1 MPNPSVPPVPAPR
14 VVAQLSIALME
25 SGNVAV
31 RGSIDDLILAYGML
45 EMAKDAIRA
54 NAANAQQ
61 QTASP
66 LLLPPAL
73 RMRQRPQPL
82 PPQETQSDVKEKG
95 AGQEGA
101 SQQGAG

>member
-54 NAANAQQ
+54 NAQQ
-61 QTASP
+61 QAASP

-82 PPQETQSDVKEKG
+82 PPQETQSDVKEKQQETEG
-95 AGQEGA
+95 AGETPAVQP
-101 SQQGAG
+101 